1 MRLLGLPYT
10 KGPRDEFSSTLLD
23 DIERAIGG
31 TIHLDPSGKAFHLI
45 VNDAE
50 KQKGNMEIE
59 LVAEGWRKL
68 GMLTQ
73 VILNRAL
80 RNQGYLFWDEPE
92 ANLNPKL
99 IRILADVIFRLA
111 TESKSKAQIFVTT
124 HSLFFYIR
132 IVGTFQSARRETL
145 RVESLRV

>member
-1 MRLLGLPYT
+1 M
-10 KGPRDEFSSTLLD
+10 
-23 DIERAIGG
+23 
-31 TIHLDPSGKAFHLI
+31 I
-45 VNDAE
+45 VNDSG
-50 KQKGNMEIE
+50 KQKGDMEIE

-99 IRILADVIFRLA
+99 IRILAEVIFRLA
-111 TESKSKAQIFVTT
+111 TESESKAQIFVTT
-124 HSLFFYIR
+124 HSLFFLRELEFLAQKAKDQKAIR
-132 IVGTFQSARRETL
+132 YFALGQNSQIEQSDSSTGLSVVTALE
-145 RVESLRV
+145 EEISQSLRILSLDGDREG